1 MRFGQ
6 HLQAARVR
14 SHMTQT
20 QAAEFSGLDRSQI
33 SDLERGQADGV
44 HLKTLLKLGKTYG
57 VTIDELIGYQ
67 PLPEPRMNERERRAV
82 NLLLSVMRDNL

>member
-1 MRFGQ
+1 MKFGQ
-6 HLQAARVR
+6 RLQAARVR
-14 SHMTQT
+14 ACMTQT

-33 SDLERGQADGV
+33 SDLERGQAEGV

-57 VTIDELIGYQ
+57 FTVSELIGDE